1 MGHLLSCSQAQSELV
16 DRSVKARKTEWR
28 VARPMDKPL
37 GVLFAVRMILLLP
50 VRCVEGIQ
58 TVHETIN
65 GGIIRQT
72 LEEVRVHLT
81 G

>member
-1 MGHLLSCSQAQSELV
+1 MGRLLSCSQAQSESV
-16 DRSVKARKTEWR
+16 DRSVKARKTEWC

-37 GVLFAVRMILLLP
+37 MLLAVRMILLLP

-72 LEEVRVHLT
+72 LEEVRFHLT

>member
-1 MGHLLSCSQAQSELV
+1 MGCLLSCSQAQSELV
-16 DRSVKARKTEWR
+16 DRSAKARKTEWR

-37 GVLFAVRMILLLP
+37 MLLAVRMILLLP

>member
-1 MGHLLSCSQAQSELV
+1 MGRLLSCSQAQSELV

-28 VARPMDKPL
+28 AARPMDKPL
-37 GVLFAVRMILLLP
+37 MLLAVRMILLLP

-58 TVHETIN
+58 TVYETIN